1 MTADSG
7 SEGRRTE
14 SAPPVAE
21 SDGAVSD
28 SDGVAPE
35 NTSVDTAGADTA
47 VSEPASALETARRQL
62 HRAAD
67 YVDVDPNVVA
77 RLEQPTSVHEVTVPV
92 ERDDGSVDVFT
103 GYRAQHDSVRG
114 PYKGGLR
121 YHPEVTRDECVGLG
135 MWMTWKC
142 AVMDLPFGGAKG
154 GVAVDPKELS
164 DDERERLTRRFAQEL
179 RPVIGPNRDIPAPDM
194 GTDPRTMAWLMDAYS
209 MQEGE
214 TIPGVVT
221 GKPPVVGGSEGRQ
234 SAPGRSVAIVTELV
248 CEYYGRDLAET
259 TVAVQGYGS
268 VGANAARLLDDRGGT
283 VVAVSDVNGA
293 MYDPDGIDTHAVPTH
308 DEEPEA
314 VTRYADQT
322 LTNDELLELDV
333 DVLVP
338 AAVGNAITREN
349 VDAVSAS
356 MVVEGANGPVTTAAD
371 AMLADRGIPVVPD
384 ILANAG
390 GVTVSYF
397 EWLQDINR
405 RAWSLE
411 RVNEEL
417 ETEMRSAWRAVRDEF
432 DDRDVTWRTAAYVV
446 ALSRIAE
453 AHEARG
459 LWP

>member
-1 MTADSG
+1 MASSSSSHDDGTETTPDG
-7 SEGRRTE
+7 SEPE
-14 SAPPVAE
+14 SAV
-21 SDGAVSD
+21 
-28 SDGVAPE
+28 
-35 NTSVDTAGADTA
+35 
-47 VSEPASALETARRQL
+47 ETARRQL
-62 HRAAD
+62 QGAAD
-67 YVDVDPNVVA
+67 RLEIDPNIVE
-77 RLEQPTSVHEVTVPV
+77 RLKHPTKVHEVTVPI
-92 ERDDGSVDVFT
+92 ERDDGTVELFT

-121 YHPEVTRDECVGLG
+121 YHPDVSRDECVGLG

-154 GVAVDPKELS
+154 GIAVDPKELS
-164 DDERERLTRRFAQEL
+164 DGETERLTRRFAEEL
-179 RPVIGPNRDIPAPDM
+179 REVIGPTVDIPAPDM

-214 TIPGVVT
+214 TIAGVVT
-221 GKPPVVGGSEGRQ
+221 GKPPVIGGSEGREE
-234 SAPGRSVAIVTELV
+234 APGRSVAIVTELA
-248 CEYYGRDLAET
+248 CEYYDRPLEGT
-259 TVAVQGYGS
+259 TVAIQGYGS
-268 VGANAARLLDDRGGT
+268 VGANAARLLDDWGAKI
-283 VVAVSDVNGA
+283 VAVSDVNGA
-293 MYDPDGIDTHAVPTH
+293 MYDPDGIDTRAVPSH

-314 VTRYADQT
+314 VTDHADT
-322 LTNDELLELDV
+322 VIGNEALLTLDV

-338 AAVGNAITREN
+338 AALGNVITEEN
-349 VDAVSAS
+349 ADAVAADI
-356 MVVEGANGPVTTAAD
+356 VVEGANGPTTSAGD
-371 AMLADRGIPVVPD
+371 AILADRGVQVIPD

-417 ETEMRSAWRAVRDEF
+417 EAEMNAAWAAVRSEF
-432 DDRDVTWRTAAYVV
+432 DAREVTWREAAYVV
-446 ALSRIAE
+446 ALSRVGE

>member
-1 MTADSG
+1 MASNQQST
-7 SEGRRTE
+7 
-14 SAPPVAE
+14 APPEEHRPVE
-21 SDGAVSD
+21 STE
-28 SDGVAPE
+28 PE
-35 NTSVDTAGADTA
+35 T
-47 VSEPASALETARRQL
+47 ALETARRQL
-62 HRAAD
+62 DRAATHLEID
-67 YVDVDPNVVA
+67 DAVLE
-77 RLEQPTSVHEVTVPV
+77 RLKHPAAVHEVAVPL

-121 YHPEVTRDECVGLG
+121 YHPEVTRDECVGLS

-154 GVAVDPKELS
+154 GIVVDPKSLS
-164 DDERERLTRRFAQEL
+164 DEETERLTRRFAQEI
-179 RPVIGPNRDIPAPDM
+179 RDVIGPTTDIPAPDM
-194 GTDPRTMAWLMDAYS
+194 GTGPETMAWLMDAYS

-221 GKPPVVGGSEGRQ
+221 GKPPVIGGSHGREE
-234 SAPGRSVAIVTELV
+234 APGRSVAIVTRET
-248 CEYYGRDLAET
+248 CDYYGYPLEDV
-259 TVAVQGYGS
+259 TVAVQGFGS
-268 VGANAARLLDDRGGT
+268 VGANAARLLDEWGAT

-293 MYDPDGIDTHAVPTH
+293 VYDPDGIDVADIPSH

-314 VTRYADQT
+314 VTAYAAAVGTDVDR
-322 LTNDELLELDV
+322 LSNDELLELDV

-338 AAVGNAITREN
+338 AAVGNVITADNADAI
-349 VDAVSAS
+349 DADI
-356 MVVEGANGPVTTAAD
+356 VVEGANGPTTFAAD
-371 AMLADRGIPVVPD
+371 TILEERGIHVVPD

-411 RVNEEL
+411 RVHEEL
-417 ETEMRSAWRAVRDEF
+417 ETEMVDAWSAVRDEVEAK
-432 DDRDVTWRTAAYVV
+432 DLTWRDAAYAV
-446 ALSRIAE
+446 ALSRVAK